1 MNTNTEHADLAQ
13 NSYATLHRES
23 FHEMFSMTPIARFT
37 KDFFLGEEGV
47 VWSEI
52 SPSQTHRLSDSGPI
66 SCGGVPAG
74 EIVA

>member
-1 MNTNTEHADLAQ
+1 MKFFEN
-13 NSYATLHRES
+13 
-23 FHEMFSMTPIARFT
+23 
-37 KDFFLGEEGV
+37 FLGEEGV
-47 VWSEI
+47 GWSEI